1 MSEWEK
7 AELIEQQKFE
17 EAKLR
22 LRERTIELIIAERT
36 PDEIERIKIVLWS
49 IFPEICEL
57 RTLH

>member
-22 LRERTIELIIAERT
+22 LRERTIKSIIAERT